1 MENTLRRRAFLK
13 MMAKGLFVSSGLLV
27 YPSLGWSEDA
37 MGYAFEG
44 QSLLHKKYYIKAVQV
59 LKKSVNLDP
68 ESDWAQGLL
77 GRAYAGLG
85 QKAEAVVAFRNAI
98 RINPGDT
105 YSRMMIAEMTQKP
118 ITGTQKEKKPLTPL
132 EKKALEEEEVMLNRL
147 NAKKGLG
154 YNVKRVVI
162 DAGHGGF
169 DPGAVGQ
176 SGLKEKDVTLDIA
189 LKLNTKLNS
198 IGKIKSFLTRTGD
211 YYMPLSARTV
221 TANQHQAD
229 LFISIHIN
237 ANNKRSANGSE
248 TYFCSKKAS
257 SSEAEKVAA
266 LENSVLKF
274 DETHKKKPGYINIEE
289 ILFRF
294 EQKLYWTESG
304 KFAKT
309 FQDRFKKNLPFRSRG
324 VHSANFYVLRRA
336 KMPSILLETGF
347 ISNSSNEEML
357 KKPAFRDKIVD
368 SIARGIS

>member
-1 MENTLRRRAFLK
+1 MGNTLRRRAFLK

-37 MGYAFEG
+37 MEYAFEG
-44 QSLLHKKYYIKAVQV
+44 QSLLQKNYYIKAVQV

-85 QKAEAVVAFRNAI
+85 QKAEAVAAFRNAV

-132 EKKALEEEEVMLNRL
+132 EKKALKEEEVMLNRL
-147 NAKKGLG
+147 NSEKGLG

-176 SGLKEKDVTLDIA
+176 SGLKEKDVSLDIA
-189 LKLNTKLNS
+189 LKLHEKLKS
-198 IGKIKSFLTRTGD
+198 GGEIKSFLTRTGD

-248 TYFCSKKAS
+248 TYFCSEKAS

-357 KKPAFRDKIVD
+357 KKQAFRDKIVD

>member
-1 MENTLRRRAFLK
+1 MENTIQRRAFLK

-27 YPSLGWSEDA
+27 YPSLGWSKDA
-37 MGYAFEG
+37 MEFAFEG
-44 QSLLHKKYYIKAVQV
+44 QSLLQNKNYVKAVHV
-59 LKKSVNLDP
+59 LKKSLNLDP
-68 ESDWAQGLL
+68 GSDWAQGLL

-85 QKAEAVVAFRNAI
+85 QKAEAVAAFRNAV
-98 RINPGDT
+98 RLNPDDT

-118 ITGTQKEKKPLTPL
+118 ITGIQKEKKPLTPL
-132 EKKALEEEEVMLNRL
+132 EEKALKEEEVMLNRL
-147 NAKKGLG
+147 KAEKGLG

-189 LKLNTKLNS
+189 LKLHEKLKS
-198 IGKIKSFLTRTGD
+198 GGKIKSFLTRTGD

-237 ANNKRSANGSE
+237 ANKKRSANGSE
-248 TYFCSKKAS
+248 TYFCSQKAS

-274 DETHKKKPGYINIEE
+274 DEPHKKKPGYINIEE

-309 FQDRFKKNLPFRSRG
+309 FQDKFKKNLPFRSRG

-336 KMPSILLETGF
+336 TMPSILLETGF
-347 ISNSSNEEML
+347 ISNSNNEEML
-357 KKPAFRDKIVD
+357 KQPAFRERIVD
-368 SIARGIS
+368 SIARRI